1 MLLPRHTDS
10 SGLPRDSCRIAQ
22 SDDCGLR
29 ITINEMWPPL
39 SAFEGGGA
47 PANSGPLPRRSFYLD
62 SGGSSDGNQASP
74 YLPSFSSVP
83 FSWERRPGIPKA
95 AVAAAAASGPLLRL
109 PPGTAGYH
117 RKRTASDA
125 AGDEDPFAVALAE
138 CAKRPPGPSIEELF
152 TRTRSASA
160 PRKRAAPQSAAWS
173 ISDRL
178 GLHAASCKATCAIAD
193 SAVCVPRRPGPRGG
207 TALPYALSSRRA
219 G

>member
-1 MLLPRHTDS
+1 
-10 SGLPRDSCRIAQ
+10 
-22 SDDCGLR
+22 
-29 ITINEMWPPL
+29 MWPPL
-39 SAFEGGGA
+39 SAFEDGGA
-47 PANSGPLPRRSFYLD
+47 PASSLPLPRRTCYLD
-62 SGGSSDGNQASP
+62 SSGSSDGNQASP

-95 AVAAAAASGPLLRL
+95 AAAAAASGPLLRL
-109 PPGTAGYH
+109 PPGPASYH

-138 CAKRPPGPSIEELF
+138 CAKRPPGPSIAELF

-160 PRKRAAPQSAAWS
+160 PRKRAPPQSAAWS

-193 SAVCVPRRPGPRGG
+193 SAVCVPRRPGLRGG